1 MIFQAYKKRRESME
15 ENLNVKS
22 VINITKGIIIS
33 FIITII
39 LFYILGIILTY
50 TNIPE
55 KIITP
60 AIIVITGIS
69 ILIGTS
75 ISLMK
80 TKEKGLIKGG
90 IIGSIYF
97 LLIYLI
103 SSGLLQN
110 FEVNIYSIIMLIATF
125 ICGCIGG
132 VVGVNIK
139 S

>member
-1 MIFQAYKKRRESME
+1 ME

>member
-1 MIFQAYKKRRESME
+1 MIFSAYKKRRESME

>member
-1 MIFQAYKKRRESME
+1 ME

-110 FEVNIYSIIMLIATF
+110 FEVNIYSIIMWIATF

>member
-1 MIFQAYKKRRESME
+1 ME

-103 SSGLLQN
+103 SCGLLQN

>member
-1 MIFQAYKKRRESME
+1 ME
-15 ENLNVKS
+15 ENLNAKS